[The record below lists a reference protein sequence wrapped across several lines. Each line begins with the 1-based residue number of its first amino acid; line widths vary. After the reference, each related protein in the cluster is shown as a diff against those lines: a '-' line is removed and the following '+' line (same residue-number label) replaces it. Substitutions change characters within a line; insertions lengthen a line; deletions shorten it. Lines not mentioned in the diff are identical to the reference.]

1 MGGLSPV
8 QGCPVQA
15 IREVL
20 RRTLVAR
27 FSEVIEVAHSS
38 PSSSHGSSHG
48 TSFGDPVPV
57 DHVDQK
63 RSLSDTPL
71 KKFFKAAIQFES
83 SDVIMRAGQVPK
95 LRVKGSLKAL
105 DHPPIAE
112 TQFERWVE
120 QGLSEA
126 QWQYYGEHG
135 SIDLGIDVET
145 GGKSHRFRVNLFRT
159 RGRSAIAARRVS
171 SDILSF
177 DQLHLPPAIEKVCD
191 VHQGLVLLCGVTGS
205 GKSTTIA
212 SMLDHVAKQRACHI
226 LTIEDP
232 IEYIF
237 SDEDCKATI
246 NQREVGIDVPD
257 FPYALRAMVRE
268 NPDVVLIGE
277 MRDRETFEA
286 ALQAAETGH
295 LVFGTIHASSASQAF
310 GRIYDLFPQ
319 EEREAIRGLLAFQL
333 QAFVYQKLLPTIK
346 PEMQRVPA
354 VEILLQSP
362 PVRKFILEGRED
374 ELPEVIKSSREAGM
388 QTFTDSLVDLV
399 ETNYIHPRVAQS
411 AAPSAEELKMRLRGI
426 TA

>member
-1 MGGLSPV
+1 MSD
-8 QGCPVQA
+8 
-15 IREVL
+15 
-20 RRTLVAR
+20 
-27 FSEVIEVAHSS
+27 SS
-38 PSSSHGSSHG
+38 PSSSHGSSHGTSFG

-63 RSLSDTPL
+63 RSLADTPL

-83 SDVIMRAGQVPK
+83 SDVIMRAGQIPK
-95 LRVKGSLKAL
+95 LRLKGALKAL
-105 DHPPIAE
+105 DHPAIPE
-112 TQFERWVE
+112 VQFERWVE

-126 QWQYYGEHG
+126 QFQYYAEHG

-145 GGKSHRFRVNLFRT
+145 GGTSHRFRINLFRT

-171 SDILSF
+171 AEILSF
-177 DQLHLPPAIEKVCD
+177 EQLHLPAVMETVCQ

-212 SMLDHVAKQRACHI
+212 SMLDHIAKERACHI

-237 SDEDCKATI
+237 SDEGRKATI

-295 LVFGTIHASSASQAF
+295 LVFGTIHASSATQAF

-319 EEREAIRGLLAFQL
+319 EEREAIRNLLAFQL
-333 QAFVYQKLLPTIK
+333 QAFVYQKLLPTIR

-374 ELPEVIKSSREAGM
+374 EIAEIIKDSRESGM

-426 TA
+426 SSN